1 MTPKRLPK
9 PGSAAPLVPQLVP
22 QLPHQA
28 AEPGC
33 GAAEPV
39 QSGSIIG
46 DSGLFKIDGS
56 TPLVP
61 QVPQL
66 STKDGAALANVSERA
81 IRKAIA
87 TGRLE
92 ATPVLVA
99 DGMRAGRTDYQF
111 SSEALFLVYPDARRA
126 WEARRRQAADLAA
139 MAAAQAAPAIAP
151 PQEPRSIQ
159 DMKDWQRRRMDA
171 RVGILHYL
179 NRMAR
184 ENGLSAER
192 AVARLVAM
200 ADEKRLPDDIQRLIP
215 LANARSGQS
224 GDRTLSRRTLQRW
237 AKEAR
242 EGLDRLAPKATD
254 RAMPSWLPQLL
265 AIYRQP
271 QKPSLS
277 WAVQNLVSQ
286 LPEGAKAPSYDSARR
301 WLDKVGALERE
312 RGRMLDREIKAIK
325 PFRRREKPDFPMDI
339 LTADG
344 HTFDAEIA
352 HPEHGRPFRPE
363 LTMVVDVATNRIVG
377 WSAWEKESSWSV
389 MDAFRMA
396 VLRGGVPLI
405 FYTDNGPGY
414 RNERMEA
421 LQARLGFDHRFSIP
435 YNSQARGVI
444 EHMQK
449 TVWVDLAA
457 KAFST
462 YVGAAMDRQARQIVF
477 KASRKGVPVLPSW
490 QAFVAFVDQVVAAH
504 NARPSR
510 ACPKALDAE
519 TGRQRHLS
527 PDATWA
533 QAEALGWKPEG
544 LPISLDDFRPEEM
557 RMVRRGEISL
567 FGNTYFSREL
577 AELHGE
583 EVRVAFDIHDAS
595 RVWVSRQDGT
605 FVCEAGFEANK
616 SAYFP
621 KPYVE
626 SLREKRQ
633 EGQRQRL
640 EAKSRRVLGDPQ
652 DRVEVK
658 DLTEAE
664 RTLAA
669 EAFMMLPHFSPEP
682 LPEDEPRPQAVTPSG
697 RPIFRDDIEY
707 YRWALAHPEA
717 LDDQEAGEI
726 HLRIQSDPALQAVLG
741 LGA

>member
-1 MTPKRLPK
+1 MTAMRNAKRNAVPDLSHCAPGIAQCDPEGPKNLAST
-9 PGSAAPLVPQLVP
+9 PGAPSVHSEERNATRIAPAPPEAGPYLTLSEASQLV
-22 QLPHQA
+22 
-28 AEPGC
+28 
-33 GAAEPV
+33 
-39 QSGSIIG
+39 SI
-46 DSGLFKIDGS
+46 DRSNLWRSLKKAGL
-56 TPLVP
+56 LR
-61 QVPQL
+61 
-66 STKDGAALANVSERA
+66 ER
-81 IRKAIA
+81 
-87 TGRLE
+87 T
-92 ATPVLVA
+92 
-99 DGMRAGRTDYQF
+99 
-111 SSEALFLVYPDARRA
+111 SEAGPNKGRMEQVVLAEDLFLLYPDARRIRD
-126 WEARRRQAADLAA
+126 ARLKAQADLAA
-139 MAAAQAAPAIAP
+139 AASVKAAPAIAQ

-159 DMKDWQRRRMDA
+159 DMKDWQRQRMDA

-184 ENGLSAER
+184 EAGLSAER
-192 AVARLVAM
+192 AVARLVSQ

-224 GDRTLSRRTLQRW
+224 GARSLSRRTLQRW
-237 AKEAR
+237 AKEAKA
-242 EGLDRLAPKATD
+242 GLDRLAPKASD
-254 RAMPSWLPQLL
+254 RATPSWLPQLL
-265 AIYRQP
+265 VIYRQP

-277 WAVQNLVSQ
+277 WSVQTLVGQ
-286 LPEGAKAPSYDSARR
+286 LPQGAKAPSYDSARR

-312 RGRMLDREIKAIK
+312 RGRMLPRELKTIK
-325 PFRRREKPDFPMDI
+325 PFRRREKPDYPFDI

-344 HTFDAEIA
+344 HTFDAEVA
-352 HPEHGRPFRPE
+352 HPDHGRPFRPE

-421 LQARLGFDHRFSIP
+421 LKARLGFEHHFSIP

-444 EHMQK
+444 EHLQK

-457 KAFST
+457 KTFST
-462 YVGAAMDRQARQIVF
+462 YVGAAMDREARQIVF
-477 KASRKGVPVLPSW
+477 KASRKGLPVLPSW
-490 QAFVAFVDQVVAAH
+490 QAFVAFVDMAVAAH
-504 NARPSR
+504 NARPSK
-510 ACPKALDAE
+510 ACPKSLDAE
-519 TGRQRHLS
+519 TGRPRRLS
-527 PDATWA
+527 PDETWG

-544 LPISLDDFRPEEM
+544 LPISLDDFRPEEL
-557 RMVRRGEISL
+557 RQVRRGEISL
-567 FGNTYFSREL
+567 FGNTYFSKEL

-583 EVRVAFDIHDAS
+583 EVRVAFDIHDAT
-595 RVWVSRQDGT
+595 RIWVSRQDGT

-640 EAKSRRVLGDPQ
+640 EAKAQRVLGEPLEQ
-652 DRVEVK
+652 VEVQ
-658 DLTEAE
+658 DLTDAQ
-664 RTLAA
+664 RVLAA
-669 EAFMMLPHFSPEP
+669 EGFSRLPDFQPEALAAASPEP
-682 LPEDEPRPQAVTPSG
+682 ETLAPSG
-697 RPIFRDDIEY
+697 RPVFRNDIEY
-707 YRWALAHPEA
+707 YRWAQAHPEA
-717 LDDQEAGEI
+717 LDDQEAREI
-726 HLRIQSDPALQAVLG
+726 HFRIQADPALQAVLG